1 MLQKKVVGT
10 LEVQISS
17 IKDLP
22 LESSIRSRL
31 SRLRA
36 ARGCLEYRFT
46 RSHERPDLWILQSQW
61 SSEEDMENHLGC
73 RDLNDLIQLLAK
85 SSRALQFSTRNGD
98 GTNAL

>member
-10 LEVQISS
+10 LEVLISS
-17 IKDLP
+17 IKDLS
-22 LESSIRSRL
+22 LESSILACL

-46 RSHERPDLWILQSQW
+46 RSHEQPDLWILQSQW
-61 SSEEDMENHLGC
+61 ASEEDMENHMGC
-73 RDLNDLIQLLAK
+73 RDLTDLIQLLAK
-85 SSRALQFSTRNGD
+85 FSRALQFSTRNGG